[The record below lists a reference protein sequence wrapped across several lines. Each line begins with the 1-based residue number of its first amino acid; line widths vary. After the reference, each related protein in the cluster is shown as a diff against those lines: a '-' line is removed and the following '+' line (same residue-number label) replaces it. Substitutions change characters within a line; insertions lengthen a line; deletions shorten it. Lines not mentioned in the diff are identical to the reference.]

1 MSSGAAPDTT
11 PPEGAGADPGAAV
24 DAAKRA
30 LRREL
35 LARRR
40 RRAPVDAAAEDDR
53 LTTVLAA
60 APELARLD
68 ATGSVAGYLPLPGE
82 PSPLGVLAVLS
93 GRGVEVLLPVLLADG
108 DLDWAP
114 AGPRGSGP
122 DDWSQVP
129 GRAGTTRP
137 SGPARGGGALVDV
150 DAILV
155 PGVAGDAAG
164 RRLGRGGGSYDRALA
179 RLDDRLPRA
188 GADGAPSERPTTRPS
203 GRPWTCLLLRVD
215 EVLDRVP
222 TAGHDRRVDA
232 VATGAGVLR
241 VGPARL
247 PPGR

>member
-1 MSSGAAPDTT
+1 M
-11 PPEGAGADPGAAV
+11 

-40 RRAPVDAAAEDDR
+40 RRPPVDAAAEDDS
-53 LTTVLAA
+53 LSTVLTA
-60 APELARLD
+60 APELAGLA

-82 PSPLGVLAVLS
+82 PSPLGVLAALC
-93 GRGVEVLLPVLLADG
+93 GRGVEVLLPVLLSDG

-122 DDWSQVP
+122 DDWSHVP

-137 SGPARGGGALVDV
+137 IGPARGTGALVDV
-150 DAILV
+150 DVVLV
-155 PGVAGDAAG
+155 PGVAGDTAG

-179 RLDDRLPRA
+179 RLDGPLPRT
-188 GADGAPSERPTTRPS
+188 GADGAPRV
-203 GRPWTCLLLRVD
+203 RPWACLLLRAD
-215 EVLDRVP
+215 EVLDEVP
-222 TAGHDRRVDA
+222 TADHDRRVDA
-232 VATGAGVLR
+232 LATAVGVLR